1 MKIKKFL
8 IPGFIFT
15 IIGLIGLLVILAYNR
30 FDIKKI
36 ASENVEVEESLYDTN
51 VNLIKCNTKADSIVI
66 KASERSD
73 IYVKSK
79 KINNYK
85 YSITKDDVIL
95 NIDCQYGRWYENVL
109 NIGWM
114 NELGF
119 ANEAL
124 FIEVPNDYVFALE
137 VDVKGGNLKLQNVN
151 LSNVS
156 INIKGGSFTASNI
169 EASELLLNVKGGTA
183 NISNSLINKGTFNY
197 DATTSNLENLELE
210 KLDIDMDVT
219 TLDASIKITKE
230 ANLKYTTSNI
240 NIKLIDGKDN
250 YNFNAS
256 GKEKAFNYEGTTSN
270 IEIN

>member
-8 IPGFIFT
+8 IPGFIFI

-51 VNLIKCNTKADSIVI
+51 VNLIKCNIKADSIVI

-73 IYVKSK
+73 IYVNSK

-85 YSITKDDVIL
+85 YSITKDDEIL

-156 INIKGGSFTASNI
+156 INIKGGSFTASN
-169 EASELLLNVKGGTA
+169 
-183 NISNSLINKGTFNY
+183 
-197 DATTSNLENLELE
+197 LENLELE

-240 NIKLIDGKDN
+240 NIKLIDGKDS

>member
-85 YSITKDDVIL
+85 YIIFGL
-95 NIDCQYGRWYENVL
+95 NLPREQIYD
-109 NIGWM
+109 NINRSAEKMFEEG
-114 NELGF
+114 LD
-119 ANEAL
+119 
-124 FIEVPNDYVFALE
+124 IEVD
-137 VDVKGGNLKLQNVN
+137 
-151 LSNVS
+151 S
-156 INIKGGSFTASNI
+156 
-169 EASELLLNVKGGTA
+169 
-183 NISNSLINKGTFNY
+183 
-197 DATTSNLENLELE
+197 
-210 KLDIDMDVT
+210 
-219 TLDASIKITKE
+219 
-230 ANLKYTTSNI
+230 
-240 NIKLIDGKDN
+240 
-250 YNFNAS
+250 
-256 GKEKAFNYEGTTSN
+256 
-270 IEIN
+270 

>member
-15 IIGLIGLLVILAYNR
+15 IIGLMGLLVILAYNR

-36 ASENVEVEESLYDTN
+36 ASENVEVEETLYDTD
-51 VNLIKCNTKADSIVI
+51 VNIIKCNTKADSIVI
-66 KASERSD
+66 KSSERSD

-85 YSITKDDVIL
+85 YNITKDNEIL

-119 ANEAL
+119 ASEAL
-124 FIEVPNDYVFALE
+124 FIEVPKDYVFALE
-137 VDVKGGNLKLQNVN
+137 ADVKGGNLKLQNVN
-151 LSNVS
+151 LNNVS

-169 EASELLLNVKGGTA
+169 EASKLLLDVKGGTA
-183 NISNSLINKGTFNY
+183 NISNSLINKGKFNY
-197 DATTSNLENLELE
+197 DAATSNFENLELE
-210 KLDIDMDVT
+210 TLDIDMDVT
-219 TLDASIKITKE
+219 TLDASLKITKD

-250 YNFNAS
+250 YNFNTS
-256 GKEKAFNYEGTTSN
+256 EKEKAFNYEGTTSN

>member
-36 ASENVEVEESLYDTN
+36 AAENVEVEESLYDTN
-51 VNLIKCNTKADSIVI
+51 VNTIKCNTKTDSIVI

-85 YSITKDDVIL
+85 YNITKDDEIL
-95 NIDCQYGRWYENVL
+95 NIDCQYGKCYENVL

-124 FIEVPNDYVFALE
+124 FIEVPKDYVFALE
-137 VDVKGGNLKLQNVN
+137 VD
-151 LSNVS
+151 
-156 INIKGGSFTASNI
+156 T
-169 EASELLLNVKGGTA
+169 KGGTA
-183 NISNSLINKGTFNY
+183 NISNSLINKG
-197 DATTSNLENLELE
+197 
-210 KLDIDMDVT
+210 I
-219 TLDASIKITKE
+219 
-230 ANLKYTTSNI
+230 
-240 NIKLIDGKDN
+240 
-250 YNFNAS
+250 
-256 GKEKAFNYEGTTSN
+256 FNYEGTTSN

>member
-1 MKIKKFL
+1 M
-8 IPGFIFT
+8 
-15 IIGLIGLLVILAYNR
+15 IGLLVILAYNR
-30 FDIKKI
+30 LDIKKI

-85 YSITKDDVIL
+85 YSITKDDEIL

-124 FIEVPNDYVFALE
+124 FIEVPNYPERRNLYVFFGMSSPTDSLA
-137 VDVKGGNLKLQNVN
+137 DDTA
-151 LSNVS
+151 
-156 INIKGGSFTASNI
+156 GSLRAFSFAR
-169 EASELLLNVKGGTA
+169 
-183 NISNSLINKGTFNY
+183 SLWRKCCGY
-197 DATTSNLENLELE
+197 LGC
-210 KLDIDMDVT
+210 M
-219 TLDASIKITKE
+219 
-230 ANLKYTTSNI
+230 
-240 NIKLIDGKDN
+240 
-250 YNFNAS
+250 
-256 GKEKAFNYEGTTSN
+256 AFLP
-270 IEIN
+270 